1 MPRHKVQHIDD
12 RTLVGV
18 RLREARLAKGL
29 SQRDLSFPGCTAAYI
44 SRIEAGQRA
53 PSIQLLRELGRR
65 LAVSPEFLATGKHEE
80 PLAPLDQAELMLRLG
95 ETEQAEQIFRD
106 AAESPSSLAS
116 ARGQTGLATISHA
129 AGRLEDAVELL
140 ESARAAAG
148 TEWVSVPG
156 LAEMLV
162 RTLALTGR
170 LEEAIAAAEAMLRE
184 IPAEDQIAHE
194 RAQVLLANALIDNGS
209 FDRATEML
217 ARALSREVSPADP
230 LRLAQLLWSQS
241 RLHSVRGEH
250 ELAASYARRALGVV
264 ELTEH
269 VAYSARARQVVA
281 YIENERG
288 HPERALE
295 ILDGGWTDV
304 VRSQDPYVS
313 VIYRIERAK
322 ALALLDRADEARELA
337 IAVLSETEGLGPIDS
352 ARTFAT
358 LAGVLAQTGEE
369 EHALRAFESAADRL
383 EQVGSPLVSKVYM
396 QWSEVLDGLG
406 RRDEA
411 YRILRRAVEG
421 KASSRRAAKQ

>member
-12 RTLVGV
+12 PTLVGE

-29 SQRDLSFPGCTAAYI
+29 SQRELSFPGCTPAYI

-53 PSIQLLRELGRR
+53 PSVQLLRELGQR
-65 LAVSPEFLATGKHEE
+65 LAVSAEFLATGEHEA

-106 AAESPSSLAS
+106 AAQSSSSLTR
-116 ARGQTGLATISHA
+116 ARGETGMGTISFA
-129 AGRLEDAVELL
+129 AGRLEEAVELL

-148 TEWVSVPG
+148 KQWISLPG
-156 LAEMLV
+156 LAETLV
-162 RTLALTGR
+162 RSLALTGR

-184 IPAEDQIAHE
+184 TPAEDQIAHE

-209 FDRATEML
+209 FERATEVL
-217 ARALSREVSPADP
+217 ARALSREDSPGDP
-230 LRLAQLLWSQS
+230 VRLAQLLWSQS

-269 VAYSARARQVVA
+269 VAYSARARQLVA

-288 HPERALE
+288 QPERALE
-295 ILDGGWTDV
+295 ILDDGWADV
-304 VRSQDPYVS
+304 VRSQDAYVS
-313 VIYRIERAK
+313 VIFRIERAK
-322 ALALLDRADEARELA
+322 ALAQLERADEARELA
-337 IAVLSETEGLGPIDS
+337 IEVLSETEGLGVIDS

-383 EQVGSPLVSKVYM
+383 EQVGSPLVGTVYM
-396 QWSEVLDGLG
+396 QWSEVLDRLG

-411 YRILRRAVEG
+411 YRILRRALER
-421 KASSRRAAKQ
+421 KQSADRRA

>member
-1 MPRHKVQHIDD
+1 MARHKVQHIDD
-12 RTLVGV
+12 RRLVGE
-18 RLREARLAKGL
+18 RLREARRAKGL

-53 PSIQLLRELGRR
+53 PSVQLLRELGQR
-65 LAVSPEFLATGKHEE
+65 LGVSAEFLATGEHEA

-106 AAESPSSLAS
+106 ATESASSVAR
-116 ARGQTGLATISHA
+116 ARGQTGLGTMSYE
-129 AGRLEDAVELL
+129 AGRLDEAAALL

-148 TEWVSVPG
+148 TEWLSVPG
-156 LAEMLV
+156 LAETLV

-184 IPAEDQIAHE
+184 TPDEDSIAHE

-209 FDRATEML
+209 FDRATEVL
-217 ARALSREVSPADP
+217 ARALSRQDSPGDP

-241 RLHSVRGEH
+241 RLHSIRGEH
-250 ELAASYARRALGVV
+250 ELAASYARRALGIV

-288 HPERALE
+288 RPERALE
-295 ILDGGWTDV
+295 ILDRGWPDV
-304 VRSQDPYVS
+304 VRSQDAYVS
-313 VIYRIERAK
+313 VTYRIERAK
-322 ALALLDRADEARELA
+322 ALAKLDRTEEARELA
-337 IAVLSETEGLGPIDS
+337 IAVLAETEGLGVIDS

-383 EQVGSPLVSKVYM
+383 EQVGSPLVSTVYM
-396 QWSEVLDGLG
+396 QWAEILDRLG

-411 YRILRRAVEG
+411 YRILRRAVERKTAG
-421 KASSRRAAKQ
+421 TTSRQ